1 MSGCCT
7 PSTRAGERAVV
18 GIRKREWT
26 AIAATEADVVAEMA
40 RWSAEISA
48 GRVPK

>member
-1 MSGCCT
+1 MYAFD
-7 PSTRAGERAVV
+7 PAEIAHV

-40 RWSAEISA
+40 RCLAEVSA